1 MQYMQQ
7 QRLRTEDKAER
18 ERQRAE
24 REAAMRDR
32 NNRLGL
38 NLFQGS
44 WIMAFVSLVVVNW
57 QLGFS
62 AEWVAEGAQ
71 LPDTTVPTIATILL
85 FISTFLAR
93 SAKQAIENDRRDDYM
108 WQWPLAIALG
118 AAFFGIMLTQFY
130 AVEPG
135 DGQFVF
141 VYRLMIGYHAVHA
154 VVIGLMMAQVYRYA
168 LQGRYDSS
176 NFWPI
181 EATTKLWYFVTIA
194 WVLFYVV
201 LYVI

>member
-7 QRLRTEDKAER
+7 HRLTSEDKAER
-18 ERQRAE
+18 DRKRAE
-24 REAAMRDR
+24 RDAAMRDR

-38 NLFQGS
+38 NIFQGS

-62 AEWVAEGAQ
+62 TEWVAEGAQ
-71 LPDTTVPTIATILL
+71 LPDATMPTIATISL

-93 SAKQAIENDRRDDYM
+93 SAKKAIESSNRDDFI
-108 WQWPLAIALG
+108 WQWPLAIGLG
-118 AAFFGIMLTQFY
+118 TAFFGIMLTQFY

-141 VYRLMIGYHAVHA
+141 VYRLMIGYHALHA

-168 LQGRYDSS
+168 LAGRYSAD
-176 NFWPI
+176 NHWPI
-181 EATTKLWYFVTIA
+181 EATMKLWYFVTIA
-194 WVLFYVV
+194 WVMFYVV
-201 LYVI
+201 LYLI